1 MQLFQIAWKEFK
13 LSLRDRQFFIYSLLF
28 PIALIFV
35 LGSVLQNAFNEDMTF
50 EKVEA
55 VYITQ
60 TKKESAAAFQN
71 FAKQANG
78 ELIHF
83 TEIDQEK
90 EGRDLV
96 AHGKKDAL
104 IVIRDQKIQV
114 ITNIPDKVTKTVLD
128 NYMQAF
134 SSQYQLI
141 AGITQIDPAK
151 LQPAL
156 QKASSKSA
164 EITTVKPPSGNQV
177 TSFQYY
183 AIALIAMAMMFGVMN
198 GANTFRIEKTLH
210 TYTRLQIA
218 PVSKMTVLG
227 GNFLGTLGINALAL
241 LILMLFSDLFFDVN
255 WGRHAGFIF
264 CIYVSLLLFSV
275 ALGILLDVASNNN
288 PAVLGAGNLL
298 VQVFCFLGGAYFPMV
313 GEIMPRFSPVG
324 WLNIGV
330 RNLLYQNEWQ
340 DAVFALVGNL
350 ALTALFIS
358 LSFIVIRR
366 KEVY

>member
-1 MQLFQIAWKEFK
+1 MKLFQIAWKEFK

-35 LGSVLQNAFNEDMTF
+35 LGSVLQNAFDDDMTF
-50 EKVEA
+50 EKVDA
-55 VYITQ
+55 AYTLQ
-60 TKKESAAAFQN
+60 TDKESAAAFQN
-71 FAKQANG
+71 FAKQADG

-83 TEIDQEK
+83 TKIDQEK

-104 IVIRDQKIQV
+104 IIIDDQKIQV
-114 ITNIPDKVTKTVLD
+114 VTNMPDKVTKTVLD
-128 NYMQAF
+128 NYIQAF
-134 SSQYQLI
+134 SSQYQLA
-141 AGITQIDPAK
+141 AGIAQVDPTQV
-151 LQPAL
+151 QPAL
-156 QKASSKSA
+156 QKAYSESA
-164 EITTVKPPSGNQV
+164 KITTAKPPSGNQV

-227 GNFLGTLGINALAL
+227 GNFLGTLGVNTCAL
-241 LILMLFSDLFFDVN
+241 LILMLFSGLFFDVD

-264 CIYVSLLLFSV
+264 CIYLSLLLFSV
-275 ALGILLDVASNNN
+275 ALGILLDIVSDNN

-298 VQVFCFLGGAYFPMV
+298 VQVFCFLGGAYYPMV

-340 DAVFALVGNL
+340 DAALALAGNL
-350 ALTALFIS
+350 IFTALFIGIS
-358 LSFIVIRR
+358 LILIRR